1 MADIHALFDDMLKR
15 GEDGAGD
22 FTARPVE
29 YSDECLAQRFT
40 ARHEHDLRFVN
51 LWGRWLMW
59 DGRRWRQDETL
70 KAFDLARA
78 IACEA
83 SAEIA
88 EQDGSIKLASSV
100 ASAKTVAAI
109 ERLAKADRRHASV
122 TEDWDADP
130 WLLNTPDGTVD
141 LRTGDL
147 RPHNRDDLITKIAAV
162 SPRGEC
168 PLWLGFLERVFDGDQ
183 DLVAFSRRIF
193 GYGLTGS
200 IREHEIGRAH
210 V

>member
-70 KAFDLARA
+70 KAFELARA
-78 IACEA
+78 TACEA

-88 EQDGSIKLASSV
+88 EQDGSIKLASAV
-100 ASAKTVAAI
+100 ASAKTSCSPSRLGPTSLRIAFSVTPKRRAISRLLMPWSLSRSTKTMRLGATRRRPGRQPAPVPSAAI
-109 ERLAKADRRHASV
+109 PPSA
-122 TEDWDADP
+122 
-130 WLLNTPDGTVD
+130 
-141 LRTGDL
+141 
-147 RPHNRDDLITKIAAV
+147 
-162 SPRGEC
+162 
-168 PLWLGFLERVFDGDQ
+168 
-183 DLVAFSRRIF
+183 
-193 GYGLTGS
+193 
-200 IREHEIGRAH
+200 
-210 V
+210 